1 MKLKILQRAR
11 SASRTMLAAGA
22 VVATL
27 APGQGMAHQPP
38 GAEGAPEGILR
49 ASIVHEGGVDAM
61 QVMILDAP
69 QPAIMLSYRGEETLT
84 VLDSDNQ
91 PFLRF
96 HGDRVEAST
105 QSRHWQTLPQS
116 KGSEPGS
123 ETSWV
128 RVSGS
133 GSFGWVDPRLT
144 AHTEGRPD
152 QTTDWR
158 IPVKPEASDSTAITG
173 RLSWRPLAN
182 HASNTQP

>member
-1 MKLKILQRAR
+1 MKRKLLQRAR
-11 SASRTMLAAGA
+11 SFSMTVLAAGA

-49 ASIVHEGGVDAM
+49 ASIVQEGGVDAM

-69 QPAIMLSYRGEETLT
+69 QPAIMLSYRGEKTLT

-91 PFLRF
+91 PLLRF
-96 HGDRVEAST
+96 HGDRVEANT
-105 QSRHWQTLPQS
+105 QSRHWQSLPQS

-128 RVSGS
+128 QVSGS

-152 QTTDWR
+152 QTTYWR

-173 RLSWRPLAN
+173 HLSWRPLAN
-182 HASNTQP
+182 HASNTHP

>member
-1 MKLKILQRAR
+1 MKHKFLQRAR
-11 SASRTMLAAGA
+11 SASITMLTAGA
-22 VVATL
+22 VIATL
-27 APGQGMAHQPP
+27 TPLPGMAHQPP

-49 ASIVHEGGVDAM
+49 ASIVHEGGVDDM

-105 QSRHWQTLPQS
+105 QSRHWQALPQS
-116 KGSEPGS
+116 KGSDAGS
-123 ETSWV
+123 VGSWV
-128 RVSGS
+128 QVSGS

-144 AHTEGRPD
+144 AHNSDRPD
-152 QTTDWR
+152 EATYWR
-158 IPVKPEASDSTAITG
+158 IPVKPGASESTEITG
-173 RLSWRPLAN
+173 RLSWRPLAS
-182 HASNTQP
+182 HANNTHP